1 VIRVLIRECDRRVV
15 GGITIASARQRF
27 RDAEMQAR
35 VNGDLLAFFF
45 RPAYS
50 SNINIMYRIAY
61 AVRDIL

>member
-15 GGITIASARQRF
+15 AGITIASARQRF
-27 RDAEMQAR
+27 RDAETQAR

-45 RPAYS
+45 RLAYS
-50 SNINIMYRIAY
+50 NNIKMMYRIAY